1 MYNVIH
7 SFSNSVQV
15 RSSFKK
21 VVVIVLWFCHKH
33 KATTTI
39 IISHPYNYYI
49 TRCIAFHQKKMEPLS
64 VGISKASWSRPI
76 NDL

>member
-1 MYNVIH
+1 MYSFIH
-7 SFSNSVQV
+7 YFSSSVQV

-21 VVVIVLWFCHKH
+21 VVVIVLRFCHKH

-39 IISHPYNYYI
+39 IVSHPYNYHI
-49 TRCIAFHQKKMEPLS
+49 TRYIAFHLQKMEPLS
-64 VGISKASWSRPI
+64 VGISKASWSGPI